1 MALGFLAL
9 AASALLG
16 ALMLIAGFALVLTR
30 TWRLAGMLVLS
41 AGALGAVLAVLAL
54 LVIRLLLGSS
64 SPLGLEAWILF
75 GAAGF
80 GWAGFFSLAAFAIL
94 FLFGRPTRWADR
106 RRGADA

>member
-1 MALGFLAL
+1 MVLGFLAL

-16 ALMLIAGFALVLTR
+16 SVMLIAGLALALTR
-30 TWRLAGMLVLS
+30 TWRSAGMLVLS
-41 AGALGAVLAVLAL
+41 AGVLGAALAVLAL
-54 LVIRLLLGSS
+54 LAIRLVLAAS
-64 SPLGLEAWILF
+64 SPAGLEAWILF

-80 GWAGFFSLAAFAIL
+80 GWAGFLALAAFAVL